1 MSRFAAN
8 FPDEKHLWRAFKSG
22 DSEAYAQLYNVYF
35 EVLYRYGKKISSDTF
50 LVEDCIQ
57 DLFVS
62 LWRNR
67 ETLSDLLS
75 PKFYLYK
82 SLRNNI
88 VAQLKS
94 QQPESFELHANAVS
108 LAGSTPSPESF
119 IIGEETAK
127 NQEEKMEAALQE
139 LTKREREAIFLRFY
153 GGLNSEEIS
162 RIMGIGIPS
171 VYNLINRAIT
181 QLGHS
186 MDKLLFLFWLL
197 SHV

>member
-1 MSRFAAN
+1 MSRSAAS
-8 FPDEKHLWRAFKSG
+8 FSDEKQLWRAFRSG
-22 DSEAYAQLYNVYF
+22 DSEAYAQLYDAYF
-35 EVLYRYGKKISSDTF
+35 EVLYRYGKKITSDTF

-57 DLFVS
+57 DLFVA

-67 ETLSDLLS
+67 ETLSDLMS

-94 QQPESFELHANAVS
+94 QQPDAFEFYANAVS
-108 LAGSTPSPESF
+108 LAGSTPSPESL
-119 IIGEETAK
+119 IIGEETTK
-127 NQEEKMEAALQE
+127 NQEEKIETALQE
-139 LTKREREAIFLRFY
+139 LTKREREAIFLKFY
-153 GGLNSEEIS
+153 TGLNSEEIS

-197 SHV
+197 SNF

>member
-1 MSRFAAN
+1 MSRFAAS
-8 FPDEKHLWRAFKSG
+8 FSDEKQLWRAFRSG
-22 DSEAYAQLYNVYF
+22 DSEAYAQLYDAYF
-35 EVLYRYGKKISSDTF
+35 EVLYRYGKKITSDTF

-57 DLFVS
+57 DLFVA

-67 ETLSDLLS
+67 ETLSDLMS

-94 QQPESFELHANAVS
+94 QQPDSFECYANAVS
-108 LAGSTPSPESF
+108 LASSTPSHESF
-119 IIGEETAK
+119 IIGEETTK
-127 NQEEKMEAALQE
+127 NHEEKIEAALQE
-139 LTKREREAIFLRFY
+139 LTKREREAIFLKFY
-153 GGLNSEEIS
+153 AGLNSEEIS

-171 VYNLINRAIT
+171 VYNLINRAIA

-186 MDKLLFLFWLL
+186 MDKLLLLGWLL
-197 SHV
+197 SHF